1 MEIFQKNF
9 KKKKIEKILSRI
21 FQLRSAVNINIIVRL
36 RNKSNKM
43 SKQKL
48 ETHYLDYFKK

>member
-36 RNKSNKM
+36 RNKNNKM

>member
-36 RNKSNKM
+36 RISNKM

>member
-43 SKQKL
+43 LKQKL
-48 ETHYLDYFKK
+48 KTYYLNYFKK